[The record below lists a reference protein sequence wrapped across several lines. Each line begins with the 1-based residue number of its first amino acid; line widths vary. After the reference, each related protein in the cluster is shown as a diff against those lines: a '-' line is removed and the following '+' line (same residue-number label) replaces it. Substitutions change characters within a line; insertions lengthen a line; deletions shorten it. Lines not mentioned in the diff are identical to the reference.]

1 VKTGDLAAELIVSD
15 NGRELERI
23 PLYAAEDGDYRLP
36 ENDEKSGNFIT
47 KAKDI
52 FSKWKK

>member
-1 VKTGDLAAELIVSD
+1 VKAGDLTAELIVSD